1 MKKPYNDISTERKRY
16 EAPEIT
22 VVKLDTAISLEMA
35 SDPDPFGEPEDW
47 PYSQNSIAPDPW
59 KGNLG

>member
-1 MKKPYNDISTERKRY
+1 MKKPYNDISTERKKY
-16 EAPEIT
+16 EAPEIM

-35 SDPDPFGEPEDW
+35 SDPNPLEEPDDW
-47 PYSQNSIAPDPW
+47 SHNQNHIAPDPW